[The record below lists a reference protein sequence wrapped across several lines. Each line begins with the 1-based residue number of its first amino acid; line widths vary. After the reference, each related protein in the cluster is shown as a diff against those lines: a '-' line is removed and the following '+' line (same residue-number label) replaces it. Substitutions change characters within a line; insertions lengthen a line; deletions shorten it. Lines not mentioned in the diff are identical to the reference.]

1 MNGTKFM
8 KKTAIIF
15 LLSSLLFCSC
25 SFKNDYQNTAI
36 ERDKIEAGIANEE
49 AGNNSQDDA
58 KSKNDSTNIDS
69 KDSIPNNELT
79 NYSFESHG
87 STINLSFS
95 EGLYEAIEKETHD
108 SYSDNYVFSKDD
120 YGVVMVWSKPYSD
133 FDMSGTTAESTTK
146 DSANKM
152 GNEVSDYSFEEY
164 SDQSFSGYIETYS
177 ILDKNGQ
184 ILYCKNFVISDEDNI
199 FLRILIKV
207 KNSSALDDVSFKI
220 TQP

>member
-1 MNGTKFM
+1 
-8 KKTAIIF
+8 
-15 LLSSLLFCSC
+15 
-25 SFKNDYQNTAI
+25 
-36 ERDKIEAGIANEE
+36 
-49 AGNNSQDDA
+49 
-58 KSKNDSTNIDS
+58 
-69 KDSIPNNELT
+69 
-79 NYSFESHG
+79 
-87 STINLSFS
+87 
-95 EGLYEAIEKETHD
+95 
-108 SYSDNYVFSKDD
+108 
-120 YGVVMVWSKPYSD
+120 
-133 FDMSGTTAESTTK
+133 MSGTTAESTTK

>member
-1 MNGTKFM
+1 MTF
-8 KKTAIIF
+8 T
-15 LLSSLLFCSC
+15 
-25 SFKNDYQNTAI
+25 
-36 ERDKIEAGIANEE
+36 
-49 AGNNSQDDA
+49 NSQDDA

-87 STINLSFS
+87 STINLNFS

-120 YGVVMVWSKPYSD
+120 YGVVMVWAKPYSD

-146 DSANKM
+146 DSSNKM
-152 GNEVSDYSFEEY
+152 GNELSDYSFEEY

-199 FLRILIKV
+199 FLRILLKV